1 MDVMII
7 PPPRLGGI
15 YEDNRIWP
23 AQWQAADPANR
34 RLVPL
39 EKCHSASRS
48 GRNPDCRA
56 SGGYYG
62 QCDLCGTARRHG
74 RIGP

>member
-15 YEDNRIWP
+15 YEDNRIWAAP
-23 AQWQAADPANR
+23 WQAADPANR

-39 EKCHSASRS
+39 ENATPQAAVWPQPGLPR
-48 GRNPDCRA
+48 
-56 SGGYYG
+56 
-62 QCDLCGTARRHG
+62 
-74 RIGP
+74 